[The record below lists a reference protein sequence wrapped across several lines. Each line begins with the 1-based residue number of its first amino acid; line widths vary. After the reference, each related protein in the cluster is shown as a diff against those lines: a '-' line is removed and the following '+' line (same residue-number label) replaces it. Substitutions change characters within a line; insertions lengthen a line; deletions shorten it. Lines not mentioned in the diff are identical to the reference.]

1 MNLVLTE
8 KTCKVC
14 QLKLTEYEEKN
25 NEGLCMDCHKE
36 NQAKSSKSTHTR

>member
-14 QLKLTEYEEKN
+14 QAKLSEYEEKSN
-25 NEGLCMDCHKE
+25 DGVCIDCYKE
-36 NQAKSSKSTHTR
+36 NQNPSK